1 MKVGVL
7 YRIPAMVTIDL
18 GSGSVASVDVDSE
31 ILLDTWAGACTEEVG
46 GRVVRGATRDEVERA
61 LGIAASSPW
70 PATTLAG
77 STNGWPLFPQR

>member
-31 ILLDTWAGACTEEVG
+31 ILLDAWAGACTEEKG
-46 GRVVRGATRDEVERA
+46 GHVVRGATQDEVERA
-61 LGIAASSPW
+61 LGIASQSTW
-70 PATTLAG
+70 PATTFAG
-77 STNGWPLFPQR
+77 STSGRPLFPQR